1 MSRTAATPVDQ
12 PVNLRDHPGAA
23 VARPLRFAIAGAGA
37 RGMAYARH
45 LQASGGR
52 AVVTAVAEP
61 RPDVR
66 AAIAA
71 EHGIGEEQQFACWEE
86 LAAAPRTCDAVV
98 ISVQDRDHRAAATAF
113 AEAGY
118 DILLEKPMAPT
129 EAECWQ
135 IVEACEKAG
144 VFLGVCH
151 VLRYTPYTQLIRR
164 HIDAGSI
171 GEIVNVQHLEPVGSW
186 HFAHSYVRGS
196 WRSTQV
202 AAPVLLTKSSHDID
216 WLSYVIGRPA
226 RRVVS
231 FGSLHHFRP
240 DQAPEGATERC
251 VDCPVERSCPY
262 SAVRIYGRGLDPAAR
277 ESYFTA
283 VVAPELTPAALDRAL
298 REGPYGRCVYAGGN
312 DVCDHQIVGID
323 YEDGLTAGFSLSAFT
338 PVENRHTRIFGTR
351 GQITTDGNSVW
362 VHDFLTQETSEHPVA
377 VAGGTA
383 GEGHA
388 GGDAAMIEAFV
399 RALADGDPSAFSSDG
414 RASLM
419 THSIVFAAERS
430 RVCGAVVDI

>member
-1 MSRTAATPVDQ
+1 
-12 PVNLRDHPGAA
+12 
-23 VARPLRFAIAGAGA
+23 
-37 RGMAYARH
+37 
-45 LQASGGR
+45 
-52 AVVTAVAEP
+52 VVGAVAEP
-61 RPDVR
+61 RPAAR
-66 AAIAA
+66 AAVAT
-71 EHGIGEEQQFACWEE
+71 EHDVPPSQQFGCWEE
-86 LAAAPRTCDAVV
+86 LVAAPRACDAV
-98 ISVQDRDHRAAATAF
+98 IIAVQDRDHLKAATAF
-113 AEAGY
+113 AQAGY

-135 IVEACEKAG
+135 IVEACESAG

-151 VLRYTPYTQLIRR
+151 VLRYTPYTQLIREQ
-164 HIDAGSI
+164 INSGAI
-171 GEIVNVQHLEPVGSW
+171 GDIVNVQHLEPVGSW

-196 WRSTQV
+196 WHSSRD
-202 AAPVLLTKSSHDID
+202 AGPVLLTKSSHDID
-216 WLSYVIGRPA
+216 WLSYIIDRPA
-226 RRVVS
+226 LRVVS

-240 DQAPEGATERC
+240 DQAPDGAADRC
-251 VDCPVERSCPY
+251 LDCPVERSCPY
-262 SAVRIYGRGLDPAAR
+262 SAVRIYRRGLEPSAR

-283 VVAPELTPAALDRAL
+283 VVAPELTPQALERAL
-298 REGPYGRCVYAGGN
+298 REGPYGRCVYTGDN

-362 VHDFLTQETSEHPVA
+362 VHDFLTQRTTEHV
-377 VAGGTA
+377 VNGAGASA

-399 RALADGDPSAFSSDG
+399 RALTEGDASHFSSDG
-414 RASLM
+414 RTSLS

-430 RVCGAVVDI
+430 RLSGAVVEI

>member
-1 MSRTAATPVDQ
+1 MTSDPPGR
-12 PVNLRDHPGAA
+12 PVNLRDHPGTSLR
-23 VARPLRFAIAGAGA
+23 RPLRFAIAGAGA
-37 RGMAYARH
+37 RGAAYARH
-45 LQASGGR
+45 LQEAGGR
-52 AVVTAVAEP
+52 AVVAAVAEP
-61 RPDVR
+61 RAAVR
-66 AAIAA
+66 KDIAA
-71 EHGIGEEQQFACWEE
+71 QHGIDEDQQFERWED
-86 LAAAPRTCDAVV
+86 LVASPRTCDAVV
-98 ISVQDRDHRAAATAF
+98 ISVQDRDHLAAATAF
-113 AEAGY
+113 AGAGY

-135 IVEACEKAG
+135 IVEACDRAG

-164 HIDAGSI
+164 EIQAGAI
-171 GEIVNVQHLEPVGSW
+171 GDIVNVQHLEPVGFW

-196 WRSTQV
+196 WRSATT

-216 WLSYVIGRPA
+216 WLSYIIDRPA
-226 RRVVS
+226 LRVVS

-240 DQAPEGATERC
+240 DQAPEGAADRC
-251 VDCPVERSCPY
+251 LDCPVEPSCAY
-262 SAVRIYGRGLDPAAR
+262 SAVRIYTRGLDPAAR

-283 VVAPELTPAALDRAL
+283 VVAPEMTAEALEDAL
-298 REGPYGRCVYAGGN
+298 RHGPYGRCVYGGGN

-351 GQITTDGNSVW
+351 GQITTNGNSVW
-362 VHDFLTQETSEHPVA
+362 VYDFLTQRTTEHVVTP
-377 VAGGTA
+377 AGASA

-388 GGDAAMIEAFV
+388 GGDAAMIGAFV
-399 RALADGDPSAFSSDG
+399 HALAEGDPSAFSSDG
-414 RASLM
+414 QASLA

-430 RVCGAVVDI
+430 RLSGAVVDV

>member
-1 MSRTAATPVDQ
+1 MSRTDGTPVDA
-12 PVNLRDHPGAA
+12 PVNLRDHPGTS
-23 VARPLRFAIAGAGA
+23 VSRPLRIAIAGAGA

-45 LQASGGR
+45 LQACGGR
-52 AVVTAVAEP
+52 AVVAAVAEP
-61 RPDVR
+61 RPEVR

-71 EHGIGEEQQFACWEE
+71 EHGIVDSQQFGRWEE
-86 LAAAPRTCDAVV
+86 LVAGPRTCDAVI
-98 ISVQDRDHRAAATAF
+98 ISVQDRDHLAAATAF
-113 AEAGY
+113 AKAGY

-135 IVEACEKAG
+135 IVQACESAG

-151 VLRYTPYTQLIRR
+151 VLRYTPYTQLIRQ
-164 HIDAGSI
+164 HVQSGLI
-171 GEIVNVQHLEPVGSW
+171 GDIVNVQHLEPIGSW

-196 WRSTQV
+196 WRSAKV
-202 AAPVLLTKSSHDID
+202 AAPVLLTKCSHDID
-216 WLSYVIGRPA
+216 WLSYIIDRPA

-231 FGSLHHFRP
+231 FGSLNHFRP
-240 DQAPEGATERC
+240 DQAPEGAAERC
-251 VDCPVERSCPY
+251 VDCAVESSCPY
-262 SAVRIYGRGLDPAAR
+262 SAVRIYRRGLDPAAR

-283 VVAPELTPAALDRAL
+283 VVAPELTPEALERAL
-298 REGPYGRCVYAGGN
+298 REGPYGRCVYAGDN

-351 GQITTDGNSVW
+351 GQITTDGNHVW
-362 VHDFLTQETSEHPVA
+362 VHDFLTQQTTEHTVN
-377 VAGGTA
+377 VAGASA

-414 RASLM
+414 RTSLM

-430 RVCGAVVDI
+430 RLSGAVVDI